1 MKPIVSQ
8 AHCSCVKHILAWR
21 VPYEERFKSAS
32 LLPFQSRCCLYVD
45 SRHQSSL
52 ICFGTELCCVGVM
65 RPFFSSVKLCFK
77 FVELYSEFF
86 LLFLLVS
93 PPFCYTKSLVALPHR
108 TSKKISI
115 TNRRFARL
123 TLLNLTGILHGRH
136 SSATEFSSALLSFY
150 LQRHSS
156 LVTQHKKERRILES
170 QLT

>member
-1 MKPIVSQ
+1 M
-8 AHCSCVKHILAWR
+8 KHILACI
-21 VPYEERFKSAS
+21 VPYEKHFKSAS
-32 LLPFQSRCCLYVD
+32 LLPFQSGCCLYVD

-52 ICFGTELCCVGVM
+52 ICFGTELCCVGVK

-86 LLFLLVS
+86 YLFIGS
-93 PPFCYTKSLVALPHR
+93 PPFCYTKSLALPHR

-136 SSATEFSSALLSFY
+136 SSASEFSSALLNFY